1 MVSIFQFRFGPLRHQ
16 WCMRFE
22 AKNHQLKRF
31 VGLNFKNVPKSVASR
46 HQNKMCL
53 NMLSSPGN
61 NTTFFIQRRCYWKR
75 YGYNNESILVLL
87 HLFYA
92 LFNQSICIPEI

>member
-1 MVSIFQFRFGPLRHQ
+1 
-16 WCMRFE
+16 MRFE

-61 NTTFFIQRRCYWKR
+61 NTTFLQRRCYWKR
-75 YGYNNESILVLL
+75 YGYIITRARKEQVNWASEATPTLGCSI
-87 HLFYA
+87 
-92 LFNQSICIPEI
+92 

>member
-53 NMLSSPGN
+53 NILSSPGN
-61 NTTFFIQRRCYWKR
+61 NTTFLYKGDVIGKGMATTTSQF
-75 YGYNNESILVLL
+75 
-87 HLFYA
+87 
-92 LFNQSICIPEI
+92 